1 MKVSPQKILSE
12 VKTSRAGSKSLAES
26 CGCRFPPSG
35 HDGGQQSPAGDQ
47 IMPCYLLSGCLM
59 GGFRLISALF
69 HPSYR
74 KIRTLILLFSTS
86 WFTLISLPS
95 QSRPFT
101 TAHLTGL
108 VSHLRTLRHSMLNP
122 APAMVDYDNDFV
134 QSFGV

>member
-1 MKVSPQKILSE
+1 
-12 VKTSRAGSKSLAES
+12 
-26 CGCRFPPSG
+26 
-35 HDGGQQSPAGDQ
+35 
-47 IMPCYLLSGCLM
+47 MPCYLLSGCLM